1 VPTITGNTFSENTAG
16 EGGAIFITST
26 YVGSEP
32 AGAALLILSDNTF
45 TGNIA
50 TLYGGGAVKVEY
62 SGSLGLDDP
71 DSNTYSGNDPDDI
84 FYTVPPSG

>member
-1 VPTITGNTFSENTAG
+1 MEHGNRCYVPR
-16 EGGAIFITST
+16 
-26 YVGSEP
+26 
-32 AGAALLILSDNTF
+32 ILDNTF

-62 SGSLGLDDP
+62 SGSLGLDTP

-84 FYTVPPSG
+84 FYTVPP